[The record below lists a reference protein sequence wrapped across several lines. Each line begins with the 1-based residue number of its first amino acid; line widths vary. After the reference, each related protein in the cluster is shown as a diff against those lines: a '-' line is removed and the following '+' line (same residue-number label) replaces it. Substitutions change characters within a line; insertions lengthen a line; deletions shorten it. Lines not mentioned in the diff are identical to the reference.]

1 MILSGLLKI
10 NTDPSVLLRVP
21 HYGQLRF
28 IQNLF
33 KSPWARAVP
42 DDKEALIKWIT
53 DLGDV
58 GGGDNDNDGGKVSA
72 RGIDRSR
79 RLRGKNIIKAT
90 EIKPR
95 KFML

>member
-1 MILSGLLKI
+1 M
-10 NTDPSVLLRVP
+10 LLRVP

-53 DLGDV
+53 DLEDV
-58 GGGDNDNDGGKVSA
+58 GGDNGNDNGGKVSA
-72 RGIDRSR
+72 SGIDRSR
-79 RLRGKNIIKAT
+79 RLSG
-90 EIKPR
+90 
-95 KFML
+95 